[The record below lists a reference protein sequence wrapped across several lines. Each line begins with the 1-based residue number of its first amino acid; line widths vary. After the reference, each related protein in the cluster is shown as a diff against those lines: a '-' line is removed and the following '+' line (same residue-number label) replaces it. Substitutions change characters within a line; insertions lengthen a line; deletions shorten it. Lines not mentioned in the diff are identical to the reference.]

1 MIHFNEISTV
11 TAKTYIYARVSTK
24 HQNVQQQIDVLA
36 KKYKHDAVFSD
47 NGISGKTLERPSFNE
62 LREIV
67 KANDSIV
74 VLDLSRI
81 GRNTQEVLE
90 FIEEMTSR
98 KVHVR
103 IDDMGS
109 VDVTSSTGKMV
120 ITTLAAVATMQREQ
134 MLEKQA
140 IGIDRAKSEGK
151 FRGKQQT
158 QATIDK
164 CEEALSY
171 IANGMSKKKA
181 AKAAE
186 IGIATLYRYIKE
198 NKIDL

>member
-1 MIHFNEISTV
+1 MM
-11 TAKTYIYARVSTK
+11 TAKTYIYARVSTS
-24 HQNVQQQIDVLA
+24 HQNVKQQIDVLA
-36 KKYKHDAVFSD
+36 KKYKHDAVYSD
-47 NGISGKTLERPSFNE
+47 DGVSGKTLERPSFNE
-62 LREIV
+62 LRRVV
-67 KANDSIV
+67 KENDTIV

-81 GRNTQEVLE
+81 GRNTQEVLD
-90 FIEEMTSR
+90 FIEDMTSR
-98 KVHVR
+98 HVHVQ

-134 MLEKQA
+134 MLEKQS
-140 IGIDRAKSEGK
+140 IGIVRAQAEGK
-151 FRGKQQT
+151 FKGKQQT
-158 QATIDK
+158 QATVDK
-164 CEEALSY
+164 CKEALSY

-198 NKIDL
+198 QN